1 MSTTVAV
8 PRSISWKGDS
18 IALLNQ
24 TRLPHVI
31 EYKTLNT
38 IEDVWKSIVMLEVRG
53 AAAIG
58 IAAA

>member
-38 IEDVWKSIVMLEVRG
+38 IEDV
-53 AAAIG
+53 
-58 IAAA
+58 